1 MPQLRRPLPLAA
13 AALATAL
20 AAGLTTAGCAAQ
32 PDPGVLTVMDNSTDD
47 PFHTWDQ
54 QAYDRCGARA
64 GVKVRQISV
73 PASQLTTKALRMAS
87 SHSLPDILILDGSEM
102 PQFAAAGGLKPLE
115 ELGVSTDGVPQGILR
130 YGSYKGTYY
139 AAARAVNSL
148 GLFYN
153 KDILAKEGITPP
165 ATWQELRTAAK
176 RLTHG
181 KQYGIGLSAGGAEDG
196 VFQFLPFMW
205 SNGGDERHLDTP
217 QVAGALQFWKDLLA
231 DGSLSKATVNWT
243 QADVNDQFIAGNAAM
258 MINGPWQVPV
268 LDQHKDVHWSV
279 VQIPVPT
286 AGAKSVAPLGGVVNS
301 VPNTGDE
308 RREKLAAKVVSCLTS
323 AKEQVD
329 WAVKANYVP
338 VTPDGARQYREKVPQ
353 LASFADQVQTA
364 RSRTQL
370 VGDKWPTVSLALQSA
385 FQSALTGTAGPEVA
399 LRRAQAAA
407 WGK

>member
-1 MPQLRRPLPLAA
+1 MPHRPRLPLLA

-20 AAGLTTAGCAAQ
+20 VAGVGAAGCAAQ
-32 PDPGVLTVMDNSTDD
+32 PDPQVLTVMDNSTDD

-54 QAYDRCGARA
+54 QAYERCAAQA
-64 GVKVRQISV
+64 GMRIRQVSV

-102 PQFAAAGGLKPLE
+102 PQFAAAGGLEPLE
-115 ELGVSTDGVPQGILR
+115 KLGVSTEGVPEGIRR
-130 YGSYKGTYY
+130 YGSYQGTYY

-153 KDILAKEGITPP
+153 KDILARAGITPP
-165 ATWQELRTAAK
+165 TTWAELRDDAR
-176 RLTHG
+176 RLTTG

-217 QVAGALQFWKDLLA
+217 QVAQALQFWKDLLA
-231 DGSLSKATVNWT
+231 DGSLSKSTVNWT

-268 LDQHKDVHWSV
+268 LDQHKDVHWGV
-279 VQIPVPT
+279 VRIPVPR
-286 AGAKSVAPLGGVVNS
+286 AGMKSVAPLGGVVDA

-308 RREKLAAKVVSCLTS
+308 RRERLAAKVVSCLTS

-385 FQSALTGTAGPEVA
+385 FQAALTGSTSPEAA
-399 LRRAQAAA
+399 LKRAQASA

>member
-1 MPQLRRPLPLAA
+1 MPHRPRPPLLA

-20 AAGLTTAGCAAQ
+20 IAGLGAAGCAAQ
-32 PDPGVLTVMDNSTDD
+32 ADPNVLTVMDNSTDD

-54 QAYDRCGARA
+54 QAYSRCAAQA
-64 GVKVRQISV
+64 GMRIRQVSV

-115 ELGVSTDGVPQGILR
+115 ELGVSTAGVPEGIKR
-130 YGSYKGTYY
+130 YGSYQGTWY

-153 KDILAKEGITPP
+153 KDILAKAGITPP
-165 ATWQELRTAAK
+165 TTWQELRDDARK
-176 RLTHG
+176 LTHG

-205 SNGGDERHLDTP
+205 SNGGDERKLDTP
-217 QVAGALQFWKDLLA
+217 QVAQALQFWKDLLA
-231 DGSLSKATVNWT
+231 DGSLSKSTVNWT

-268 LDQHKDVHWSV
+268 LDQHKDVHWGV
-279 VQIPVPT
+279 VQIPVPR
-286 AGAKSVAPLGGVVNS
+286 AGMKSVAPLGGVVDA

-338 VTPDGARQYREKVPQ
+338 VTPDGARQYRQQVPQ

-385 FQSALTGTAGPEVA
+385 FQSALTGTTSPEAA
-399 LRRAQAAA
+399 LKRAQAAA